1 MFVSRSISMCVHDS
15 NWSLPSTSASTSAEV
30 SSGAAAMPCSSPG
43 AVRTTRQN
51 RMHHEVDA
59 EVVAVEHHCQRVDQE
74 RHVVEHDVDRRVAV
88 SRRVDAYEHFARCA
102 VAAEAPVLER
112 GASEVVSRP
121 GREVV
126 VAELLVVGAH
136 EDIGAGR
143 IGRVDE
149 IADLRHHLVAA
160 GHEADHTVHSVLI
173 GTIRVLPYARRVN
186 TVESLQLALELADLA
201 DGITMSRFR
210 AHDLVVTTKPDL
222 TPVSEAD
229 QAVERELRARLAHT
243 RHVVLGEEYGTETG
257 ADGGDAGDSDD
268 SKYRWIIDPIDG
280 TKSYVRGVPIWA
292 TLIGLERAGEMIVGV
307 ASAPALG
314 MRWWAGKGL
323 GAFRDGERLGV
334 SSVAALDDAQV
345 SFAWDTSER
354 FHAGGIGTK
363 LVDLSH
369 KCWRTR
375 GIGDFWQHLL
385 VAEGAFDIAIDPI
398 VSLWDIAALIP
409 IIKEA
414 GGRWS
419 TVDGRADANGES
431 FVCTNGLLHDAV
443 VASLA

>member
-1 MFVSRSISMCVHDS
+1 M
-15 NWSLPSTSASTSAEV
+15 
-30 SSGAAAMPCSSPG
+30 
-43 AVRTTRQN
+43 
-51 RMHHEVDA
+51 
-59 EVVAVEHHCQRVDQE
+59 
-74 RHVVEHDVDRRVAV
+74 
-88 SRRVDAYEHFARCA
+88 
-102 VAAEAPVLER
+102 
-112 GASEVVSRP
+112 
-121 GREVV
+121 
-126 VAELLVVGAH
+126 
-136 EDIGAGR
+136 
-143 IGRVDE
+143 
-149 IADLRHHLVAA
+149 
-160 GHEADHTVHSVLI
+160 
-173 GTIRVLPYARRVN
+173 N
-186 TVESLQLALELADLA
+186 TVEALQLALELADLA
-201 DGITMSRFR
+201 DGITMDRFR
-210 AHDLVVTTKPDL
+210 AHDLQVATKPDL

-229 QAVERELRARLAHT
+229 QAVEQAIRARLAEST
-243 RHVVLGEEYGTETG
+243 RHLVLGEEYGIDAVEATEAG
-257 ADGGDAGDSDD
+257 AGPRDSYD

-292 TLIGLERAGEMIVGV
+292 TLIGLERSGEMIVGV

-334 SSVAALDDAQV
+334 SSVASLDDAQV

-354 FHAGGIGTK
+354 FHADGIGSK

-369 KCWRTR
+369 RCWRTR

-409 IIKEA
+409 IVTES

-419 TVDGRADANGES
+419 TVDGRADANGAS